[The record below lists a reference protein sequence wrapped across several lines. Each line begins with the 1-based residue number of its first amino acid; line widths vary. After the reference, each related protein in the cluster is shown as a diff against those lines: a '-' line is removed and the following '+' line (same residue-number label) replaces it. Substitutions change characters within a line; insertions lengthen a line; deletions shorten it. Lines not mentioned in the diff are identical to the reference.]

1 MHTVVGWLVEFR
13 SVIKSATADCDEVD
27 TVAEGYSVTNVT
39 ASMWVSGD
47 KRLLFITRRER
58 ETDIDT
64 DILITLLLKTSEH
77 LPSVVT

>member
-47 KRLLFITRRER
+47 KRLLFINKER

>member
-47 KRLLFITRRER
+47 KRLLFINKERER
-58 ETDIDT
+58 DRYRYRYSNNAIA
-64 DILITLLLKTSEH
+64 KNQ
-77 LPSVVT
+77 